1 MPPFKRHKIFKSGV
15 HNPAKGKKVWPQDD
29 VKDLLAKT
37 KEHSPELIPYTF
49 RHPKNNL
56 PVFGFAKRDEIEG
69 HEVDG
74 DFILTAQPTEFA
86 RPWIG
91 ALKQLGT
98 DMVSVGLGKLGQIV
112 HIGFTDDPSV
122 DGLGAAFET
131 EKDSLLQVPVAAVEE
146 VEFEAADLDNPAET
160 LFEVSWKWR
169 LQNWMQNAAGIF
181 KRLREREIEANGVDA
196 ADKLIPDYMIDFLKE
211 PLPEDET
218 GEEKPEPVNSFEA
231 DMDEKERQEFEQL
244 KKDNKELKRKN
255 DELLQKESAAEQARI
270 DAEIEGFCS
279 EHATIVV
286 PKIKPQVKA
295 ILKDLYGTEPQ
306 QFEAGDGKTVEK
318 SSYDLM
324 KEIIEGGKVQFLFEE
339 VATGDRVGEGKKEN
353 TLTLSQRA
361 DAETTAAIER
371 ADGGK

>member
-29 VKDLLAKT
+29 VKDLLAQT

-56 PVFGFAKRDEIEG
+56 PVFGFARRDEIEG
-69 HEVDG
+69 AEENG
-74 DFILTAQPTEFA
+74 EFILTAQPTEFA
-86 RPWIG
+86 RPWID

-98 DMVSVGLGKLGQIV
+98 DMVSVGIGKLGEIV
-112 HIGFTDDPSV
+112 HIGFTDSPGV
-122 DGLGAAFET
+122 DGLGAAFEA
-131 EKDSLLQVPVAAVEE
+131 EKDSLRQVPVAAVEE

-160 LFEVSWKWR
+160 LFEVNWKWR
-169 LQNWMQNAAGIF
+169 LQNWMQDAAGIF
-181 KRLREREIEANGVDA
+181 KRLRDREIEANGVEA

-218 GEEKPEPVNSFEA
+218 GEEKPEPVNLFEA
-231 DMDEKERQEFEQL
+231 DMDEKERQELEQL
-244 KKDNKELKRKN
+244 KEDNKELKRKN
-255 DELLQKESAAEQARI
+255 DELLQKESVAEQARI

-295 ILKDLYGTEPQ
+295 ILKDLYDTEPQ

-324 KEIIEGGKVQFLFEE
+324 KEIIEGGKVQFVFEE
-339 VATGDRVGEGKKEN
+339 VATGDRVGEGKKEK